1 MIFQSNPQLEIAF
14 DYVRYTNKNIFLTG
28 KAGTGKTTFLHQI
41 KQESTK
47 RIVVVAPTGVAAINA
62 GGVTI
67 HSFFQLPFGPYLPDS
82 QQNPAQQRKFNRE
95 KINLIKSLDLLVID
109 EISMVRADLLDGIDD
124 VLRRYRDFS
133 KPFGGVQLL
142 MIGDLHQLS
151 PVVKDDEWNLLRPHY
166 DTAYFFGSRALQ
178 KTQPVAIELK
188 HIYRQSDT
196 TFIDLLNKVRDNKI
210 DTEVLDTL
218 NSRYIPNFEP
228 KEGEAYITLT
238 SHNASALEI
247 NSEKLAL
254 LKTTSLKF
262 TAKVTGD
269 FPAFSYPTEEVLEF
283 KTNAQVMFVKNDISR
298 DKLYYNGKIGKVT
311 KIEDGVIFVKC
322 PTDSEE
328 IAVSP
333 TEWKNVK
340 YTLNESTKE
349 VEEDEIG
356 TFTQYPLKLAWAI
369 TIHKSQGLTFER
381 AIIDANAAFAHGQV
395 YVALSRCKSF
405 EGIVLRSKIGTSSV
419 KTDYVVRNY
428 TEEVD
433 KNTPNEN
440 DLKQSKI
447 DFQQTLISELFD
459 FKTLKKRF
467 DQNIRF
473 FLENESIIIGSALH
487 TLKAI
492 LQTAETDVFAVAE
505 RFKPQILSYFGQ
517 QDLPEDNQDLQMR
530 IQKAAVYFEA
540 KLKDELLSNVAIV
553 SVETD
558 NQTVKKAA
566 LENLNK
572 LKLEIFIKNACFVAS
587 KTNFST
593 LNYLKAKANAEIDF
607 LASQKVAKPATE
619 FISMDIQ
626 NPALYSILRKW
637 REETAAASGAEL
649 YMVLPSRA
657 LVQLTEFLPR
667 STGALNRIS
676 GIGPAKIKQFGKVIL
691 EMIDKYCTENKITA
705 SSSVQISIS
714 DEKVKA
720 KVVKIVKPES
730 KKVTFDLF
738 KEGKTVEEI
747 AQERAMAVSTI
758 EGHLG
763 QYVSTGE
770 LDIYEVMLK
779 TDIESIMNFYVS
791 NNTKLVAEARIYF
804 GEKYSY
810 NELRLVVSYL
820 VYKSAS
826 EEI

>member
-1 MIFQSNPQLEIAF
+1 MTFQSNPQLDIAF

-41 KQESTK
+41 KSESTK

-151 PVVKDDEWNLLRPHY
+151 PVVKDEEWELLRKHY

-188 HIYRQSDT
+188 HIYRQSDS
-196 TFIDLLNKVRDNKI
+196 TFIDLLNKVRDNKM
-210 DTEVLDTL
+210 DEQVLNTL
-218 NSRYIPNFEP
+218 NSRYIANFEP

-247 NSEKLAL
+247 NNGKLAS
-254 LKTTSLKF
+254 LKTPSLKF
-262 TAKVTGD
+262 SAKVEGD
-269 FPAFSYPTEEVLEF
+269 FPAFSYPTEETLEF
-283 KTNAQVMFVKNDISR
+283 KTDAQVMFVKNDASR
-298 DKLYYNGKIGKVT
+298 EKLFYNGKIGKVT

-333 TEWKNVK
+333 ADWKNVK

-349 VEEDEIG
+349 VEENEIG

-433 KNTPNEN
+433 KNAPNDS

-447 DFQQTLISELFD
+447 DFQQTLISDLFD

-467 DQNIRF
+467 DQSIRL
-473 FLENESIIIGSALH
+473 FLENENIILGNALH
-487 TLKAI
+487 TLRAVS
-492 LQTAETDVFAVAE
+492 QSAENEVFAIAE
-505 RFKPQILSYFGQ
+505 KFKPQIYAYFGQ
-517 QDLPEDNQDLQMR
+517 QDLPEENQDLQAR
-530 IQKAAVYFEA
+530 IQKAAIYFEG
-540 KLKDELLSNVAIV
+540 KIKDELMSNIAIV
-553 SVETD
+553 GVETD
-558 NQTVKKAA
+558 NKSVKKLA
-566 LENLNK
+566 LESLEK
-572 LKLEIFIKNACFVAS
+572 LKLELFIKNACFVAS
-587 KTNFST
+587 KENFST
-593 LNYLKAKANAEIDF
+593 LKYLKTKANAEIDF
-607 LASQKVAKPATE
+607 QAAQKVSKPATE
-619 FISMDIQ
+619 FISADVH
-626 NPALYSILRKW
+626 NPSLYQTLKKW
-637 REETAAASGAEL
+637 REDTAAASGSEL
-649 YMVLPSRA
+649 YMILPTRS
-657 LVQLTEFLPR
+657 LLQLTELLPR
-667 STGALNRIS
+667 SAGELNRIS
-676 GIGPAKIKQFGKVIL
+676 GIGPAKIKQFGKTIL
-691 EMIDKYCTENKITA
+691 EIIDKYCTENKIVPGATP
-705 SSSVQISIS
+705 QLSIS
-714 DEKVKA
+714 DEKVLLTKL
-720 KVVKIVKPES
+720 VKPES

-738 KEGKTVEEI
+738 KDGKTVEEI
-747 AQERAMAVSTI
+747 AQERVMATSTI
-758 EGHLG
+758 EGHLM
-763 QYVSTGE
+763 QYVSAGE

-779 TDIESIMNFYVS
+779 ADIDEIRAFYT
-791 NNTKLVAEARIYF
+791 NANTKLVAEARVHF
-804 GEKYSY
+804 GEKYAY
-810 NELRLVVSYL
+810 NELRMVVL
-820 VYKSAS
+820 DMVFKAGK